1 MKKGWSTG
9 KIVGVTLGG
18 IAASLVLGISFVIS
32 VYQLSYFF
40 EKMDQKSR
48 SRYDRVLEEN
58 SGQERKEDDF
68 SEGQK
73 EPDEE
78 ETEDFGGYSSQ
89 PDGEYYDFTN
99 DIRSDL
105 SYQVEFRSFLKNDF
119 VTREGAGAA
128 VMEYSYPQIS
138 GDAKNLDGIN
148 DALQEELRIVEEHI
162 ASSVD
167 YLTGD
172 EEYRFEGVGYVTY
185 MSEKILSVIYVEYG
199 YLNGSYLESYVVSYN
214 VDMETGMLMNNT
226 HLLDYL
232 YMKYKVKSA
241 GELGK
246 SWELYQQEKEE
257 RHKYLQAELQLDE
270 YQQELLH
277 VLRRYQ
283 IKDPMIWLQQT
294 QALLDRKEM
303 VEIRH
308 NLIIRRQSLRRRMD
322 YNKEVIAGKA
332 QEEIKD
338 LVESY
343 PKYAGEIM
351 NIVDEYEKDFS

>member
-226 HLLDYL
+226 HLLAVDDNFSVDFRKRCELQNGVIENLDYMSDQEITYYLTDSDYL
-232 YMKYKVKSA
+232 IIFYTP
-241 GELGK
+241 LG
-246 SWELYQQEKEE
+246 
-257 RHKYLQAELQLDE
+257 
-270 YQQELLH
+270 
-277 VLRRYQ
+277 
-283 IKDPMIWLQQT
+283 I
-294 QALLDRKEM
+294 
-303 VEIRH
+303 
-308 NLIIRRQSLRRRMD
+308 
-322 YNKEVIAGKA
+322 EVGFNYY
-332 QEEIKD
+332 D
-338 LVESY
+338 GWVTVTY
-343 PKYAGEIM
+343 R
-351 NIVDEYEKDFS
+351 DYEKYQKKFYGHAPG

>member
-185 MSEKILSVIYVEYG
+185 MSEKILSVIYVEYEIG
-199 YLNGSYLESYVVSYN
+199 RASCR
-214 VDMETGMLMNNT
+214 
-226 HLLDYL
+226 
-232 YMKYKVKSA
+232 
-241 GELGK
+241 
-246 SWELYQQEKEE
+246 E
-257 RHKYLQAELQLDE
+257 R
-270 YQQELLH
+270 
-277 VLRRYQ
+277 VWSR
-283 IKDPMIWLQQT
+283 
-294 QALLDRKEM
+294 
-303 VEIRH
+303 V
-308 NLIIRRQSLRRRMD
+308 
-322 YNKEVIAGKA
+322 
-332 QEEIKD
+332 
-338 LVESY
+338 
-343 PKYAGEIM
+343 
-351 NIVDEYEKDFS
+351 

>member
-167 YLTGD
+167 DLTGD
-172 EEYRFEGVGYVTY
+172 EEYRFEGVGYVSY

-226 HLLDYL
+226 HLLAVDDNFSVDFRKRCELQNGVIENLDYMSDQEITYYLTDSDYL
-232 YMKYKVKSA
+232 IIFYTP
-241 GELGK
+241 LG
-246 SWELYQQEKEE
+246 
-257 RHKYLQAELQLDE
+257 
-270 YQQELLH
+270 
-277 VLRRYQ
+277 
-283 IKDPMIWLQQT
+283 M
-294 QALLDRKEM
+294 
-303 VEIRH
+303 
-308 NLIIRRQSLRRRMD
+308 
-322 YNKEVIAGKA
+322 EVGFNYY
-332 QEEIKD
+332 D
-338 LVESY
+338 GWVTVTY
-343 PKYAGEIM
+343 R
-351 NIVDEYEKDFS
+351 DYEKYQKKF

>member
-119 VTREGAGAA
+119 VTQEGAGAA

-226 HLLDYL
+226 HLLAVDDSFSVDFRKRCELQNGVIENLDYMSDQEITYYLTDSDYL
-232 YMKYKVKSA
+232 IIFYTPLGMEVGFNYYDGWVTVTYRDYEKY
-241 GELGK
+241 
-246 SWELYQQEKEE
+246 QEK
-257 RHKYLQAELQLDE
+257 
-270 YQQELLH
+270 
-277 VLRRYQ
+277 
-283 IKDPMIWLQQT
+283 
-294 QALLDRKEM
+294 
-303 VEIRH
+303 
-308 NLIIRRQSLRRRMD
+308 
-322 YNKEVIAGKA
+322 
-332 QEEIKD
+332 
-338 LVESY
+338 
-343 PKYAGEIM
+343 
-351 NIVDEYEKDFS
+351 F

>member
-226 HLLDYL
+226 HLLAVDDNFSVDFRKRCELQNGVIENLDYMSDQEITYYLTDSDYL
-232 YMKYKVKSA
+232 IIFYTP
-241 GELGK
+241 LG
-246 SWELYQQEKEE
+246 
-257 RHKYLQAELQLDE
+257 
-270 YQQELLH
+270 
-277 VLRRYQ
+277 
-283 IKDPMIWLQQT
+283 M
-294 QALLDRKEM
+294 
-303 VEIRH
+303 
-308 NLIIRRQSLRRRMD
+308 
-322 YNKEVIAGKA
+322 EVGFNYY
-332 QEEIKD
+332 D
-338 LVESY
+338 GCVTVTY
-343 PKYAGEIM
+343 R
-351 NIVDEYEKDFS
+351 DYEKYQKKF